1 MKVLGKIE
9 VFKNKRGYL
18 TGKILSFDKD
28 KKIVGTSYMDVKVA
42 DDLAKPEEGTT
53 ITYDVKEGYLNSVHV
68 EGERESFEK
77 LVISIVKAEVVKTFS
92 AKDRD

>member
-18 TGKILSFDKD
+18 TGKILSFTD
-28 KKIVGTSYMDVKVA
+28 KKVVGTSYIDVK
-42 DDLAKPEEGTT
+42 LAEGIKAPEEGTT
-53 ITYDVKEGYLNSVHV
+53 ITYEVVEGYLNSIHV
-68 EGERESFEK
+68 ESERESFEK
-77 LVISIVKAEVVKTFS
+77 LVISIVKAVAIKTFS